1 MEAQLDEMR
10 GSTALAR
17 GLNDGT
23 VRSGAEIVRQF
34 GRNLTPIMPW
44 LVSEREMQAVDDAV
58 SRVSRQADTVGDGRG
73 TLMQKISQ
81 GVRLSPIP
89 VARNRIHG
97 LLARSWTAKI
107 LRIVG
112 DSALLKSAVDNGW
125 RLGLAML
132 SAGAAVPILDR
143 FDLLRPGGLSKWSG
157 VLIFVAGLAALITSM
172 VGHAITTARSR
183 SAAARVEVGEEDAAE
198 AREEDAS
205 VLANI
210 QTLSKQE
217 LAILYVALTVPQR
230 RYEVDPGTIG
240 DQLLKK
246 NIFVAVGVVPRVA
259 FVCEVHPAVLAER
272 TRLLPAL
279 REAAESA
286 NEFPS
291 VQQRA
296 SGWIVV

>member
-183 SAAARVEVGEEDAAE
+183 SAGARVEVGEEDAAE

>member
-1 MEAQLDEMR
+1 
-10 GSTALAR
+10 
-17 GLNDGT
+17 
-23 VRSGAEIVRQF
+23 
-34 GRNLTPIMPW
+34 
-44 LVSEREMQAVDDAV
+44 
-58 SRVSRQADTVGDGRG
+58 
-73 TLMQKISQ
+73 
-81 GVRLSPIP
+81 
-89 VARNRIHG
+89 
-97 LLARSWTAKI
+97 
-107 LRIVG
+107 
-112 DSALLKSAVDNGW
+112 
-125 RLGLAML
+125 ML

-210 QTLSKQE
+210 QTLSKQK

-272 TRLLPAL
+272 TRLLPGPDGRLPRVQTSFRACNSAPAAGSLYSAREDKRATRRPPLVAADRLAL
-279 REAAESA
+279 VSGR
-286 NEFPS
+286 PS
-291 VQQRA
+291 EHLRDGARPGEHTFFGGPFQR
-296 SGWIVV
+296 SGERPGE